1 MNRLRTWWACST
13 AKDMV
18 DRQSNGLVLQSS
30 SWYRHGFS
38 VRDRQAALGAM
49 AKALKAK
56 GLEVPNAPALR

>member
-1 MNRLRTWWACST
+1 
-13 AKDMV
+13 MV